1 MRLRIISNPTKL
13 NIFIQLC
20 VNLYILSRFGNVPL
34 LKYHYK
40 IGSPL
45 LSKEIFICKSLAER
59 IFCSIFAKAFRR

>member
-13 NIFIQLC
+13 KIFIQLC
-20 VNLYILSRFGNVPL
+20 VHLYILSRFGNVLL

-45 LSKEIFICKSLAER
+45 LSKVII
-59 IFCSIFAKAFRR
+59 